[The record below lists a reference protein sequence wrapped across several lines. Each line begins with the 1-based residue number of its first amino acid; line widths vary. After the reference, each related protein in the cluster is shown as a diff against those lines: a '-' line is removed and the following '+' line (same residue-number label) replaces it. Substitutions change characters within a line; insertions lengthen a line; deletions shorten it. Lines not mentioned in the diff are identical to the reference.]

1 MSRMTRM
8 LLAGDIGGTKTLLGL
23 FEPAAARP
31 RPVAVRVFGTLDY
44 NDLPSIVA
52 EFLED
57 GRVKG
62 ASIATACFGVAG
74 PVIDE
79 AAELTNV
86 PWKVDRQLVAARF
99 TFERVVL
106 LNDLQALACA
116 VPVLEA
122 SEVHV
127 LQDGQPPPGSNID
140 NIGHIGN
147 IGHGGHVGNIALIA
161 AGTGLG
167 EAMLLNVNGRFIPVA
182 SEGGHADFSART
194 EREMALLRD
203 VTMRYG
209 RADVERV
216 LSGPG
221 LVNLFRITHETPC
234 AAQIDV
240 SHPDAPAAISTAAL
254 ERRCDGCVAALD
266 MFVEAY
272 GAEAGNLALRTVA
285 TGGVFVGGGIAPKI
299 LPALANGAFIRAF
312 RAKPPLDAMLTAMPV
327 KVILNPESGLLGAAV
342 FAASAP

>member
-23 FEPAAARP
+23 FEPAAPRP

-44 NDLPSIVA
+44 SDLPSIVA
-52 EFLED
+52 EFLQD
-57 GRVKG
+57 DAVKG
-62 ASIATACFGVAG
+62 AAIATACFGVAG

-86 PWKVDRQLVAARF
+86 PWKVDARHVAARF
-99 TFERVVL
+99 TFARVML

-127 LQDGQPPPGSNID
+127 LQDGGPLPSNKI
-140 NIGHIGN
+140 
-147 IGHGGHVGNIALIA
+147 GNIALIA

-194 EREMALLRD
+194 EREMALVRD
-203 VTMRYG
+203 VTRRHG

-221 LVNLFRITHETPC
+221 LVNLFSITHASAC
-234 AAQIDV
+234 AAPIDV
-240 SHPDAPAAISTAAL
+240 THAAAPAAISTAAL

-299 LPALANGAFIRAF
+299 LPALANGSFIRAF

-327 KVILNPESGLLGAAV
+327 KVILNPDSGLLGAAV